1 MIKCKHCGQMV
12 DDTALFCPKCGQ
24 PIEKLSGT
32 TVPPTS
38 EQPSGQQTSNYGQQ
52 VPPYKQQQAPNYGQQ
67 VPPYQQQQAPNYG
80 QQVPPYQQ
88 QQAPNYGQKQNYSTA
103 PNGMRM
109 RNMDMMEACKLFWTK
124 YATFD
129 GRARRAEYWWSCL
142 MLFVINFLLGWTFI
156 IPLATIIPS
165 IAISVRRLH
174 DIGKSGWY
182 YLLCLVPIVGQIL
195 LIIWFCQEGNIG
207 RNEYGEDPKYF

>member
-32 TVPPTS
+32 TVPPTP

-52 VPPYKQQQAPNYGQQ
+52 VPPYH
-67 VPPYQQQQAPNYG
+67 
-80 QQVPPYQQ
+80 Q